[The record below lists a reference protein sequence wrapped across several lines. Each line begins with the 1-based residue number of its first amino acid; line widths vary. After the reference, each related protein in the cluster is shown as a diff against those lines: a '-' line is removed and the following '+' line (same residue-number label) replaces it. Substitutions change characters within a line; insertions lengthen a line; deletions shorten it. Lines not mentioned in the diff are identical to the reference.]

1 MPPMRTPG
9 MRHVLMPAVRSLLMP
24 MLARRCPLMPMR
36 TPFARRQLAPA
47 PVAVLMCIG
56 LSACVTVPNLGPK
69 AEMRSAQSYAAE
81 RTFAAADTT
90 AATPTGDNWP
100 TNEWWHSFA
109 DEQLDRLISE
119 GLRDSP
125 TMAMARARVL
135 RAEGLAQAT
144 GATLQPNVA
153 IGAAAAYAKPSYNT
167 GLPIPPALHGWN
179 DIGRLSLDAAFEL
192 DFWGSNR
199 SALAAAIG
207 ETRAAEAD
215 QAASRLLLTAAIAGT
230 WSQLGALY
238 ADRDVLERTLAL
250 REQTLALVRRRFQ
263 FGYDSEADLRQAEAG
278 PPTARAQLVQAS
290 ERISLTRNRLA
301 VLIGAGPDR
310 ALDIAKPTARAVNS
324 TSAGA
329 SALPRDLPAELLGRR
344 PDLVAARL
352 RAEAAARRID
362 VAVARF
368 RPNVNLL
375 AAIGQQSL
383 GLGNLFADGSTAGS
397 VGPAISLPVFDGGRR
412 AGAYRVAR
420 AEYEAAVASYDAT
433 LNQAIQDVSN
443 VLVQQRAVALRLSD
457 EAAAAGA
464 NERALAL
471 ARLRFTAGA
480 ADLQSVLIAEDRL
493 LTSQRA
499 LSADEARRL
508 SLDIELA
515 RALGGGWTELPR

>member
-1 MPPMRTPG
+1 M
-9 MRHVLMPAVRSLLMP
+9 
-24 MLARRCPLMPMR
+24 
-36 TPFARRQLAPA
+36 
-47 PVAVLMCIG
+47 
-56 LSACVTVPNLGPK
+56 
-69 AEMRSAQSYAAE
+69 
-81 RTFAAADTT
+81 
-90 AATPTGDNWP
+90 
-100 TNEWWHSFA
+100 
-109 DEQLDRLISE
+109 
-119 GLRDSP
+119 
-125 TMAMARARVL
+125 
-135 RAEGLAQAT
+135 
-144 GATLQPNVA
+144 
-153 IGAAAAYAKPSYNT
+153 
-167 GLPIPPALHGWN
+167 
-179 DIGRLSLDAAFEL
+179 
-192 DFWGSNR
+192 
-199 SALAAAIG
+199 
-207 ETRAAEAD
+207 
-215 QAASRLLLTAAIAGT
+215 
-230 WSQLGALY
+230 
-238 ADRDVLERTLAL
+238 
-250 REQTLALVRRRFQ
+250 
-263 FGYDSEADLRQAEAG
+263 
-278 PPTARAQLVQAS
+278 
-290 ERISLTRNRLA
+290 
-301 VLIGAGPDR
+301 
-310 ALDIAKPTARAVNS
+310 
-324 TSAGA
+324 
-329 SALPRDLPAELLGRR
+329 PRDLPAELLGRR